1 MQSGGPAILFS
12 YSASLYHSWVH
23 CCCIKSLF
31 SLSFLWFCHSD
42 KKREKSKRKKPPQLA
57 TQITLVGTV
66 WRKSIKLSSFSLA
79 FLRYLL
85 FCPEGWQPAC
95 FFSSIIQQFAAICK
109 NHKNT
114 SITKNLTLLLNIHL
128 CKKPNKSF
136 QNSDTWRK
144 IIPGKRHHLIL
155 HVCFQRHDW
164 CVDVLLFPRTHSRF

>member
-31 SLSFLWFCHSD
+31 FSFFFVVLSLWQ
-42 KKREKSKRKKPPQLA
+42 KREKSKRKKPTTSHTNNTGGNCV
-57 TQITLVGTV
+57 TQIHKTLQLFTCFF
-66 WRKSIKLSSFSLA
+66 KISIILSRRMAASL
-79 FLRYLL
+79 
-85 FCPEGWQPAC
+85 

-136 QNSDTWRK
+136 QNSDTWRNK
-144 IIPGKRHHLIL
+144 IPGKRVACTSSHSSCVFSQTWLMCR
-155 HVCFQRHDW
+155 CFVVSKD
-164 CVDVLLFPRTHSRF
+164 T